1 MFVILYTARSCGLNT
16 TARRNLLNDPN
27 LVELNPSF
35 QRVIEQLNKTFDHRI
50 RLGIMSALM
59 VNEEVSFNFLKEL
72 LGVTD
77 GNLAS
82 HIKPLEEAKFIK
94 INKSF
99 IGKKPNT
106 TYSIT
111 KSGEKQFRSHLDALE
126 AMIHQAKQR

>member
-1 MFVILYTARSCGLNT
+1 MTARLNE
-16 TARRNLLNDPN
+16 LYDPYI
-27 LVELNPSF
+27 VELNPSF
-35 QRVIEQLNKTFDHRI
+35 ERLIEQLNKTFDHRI